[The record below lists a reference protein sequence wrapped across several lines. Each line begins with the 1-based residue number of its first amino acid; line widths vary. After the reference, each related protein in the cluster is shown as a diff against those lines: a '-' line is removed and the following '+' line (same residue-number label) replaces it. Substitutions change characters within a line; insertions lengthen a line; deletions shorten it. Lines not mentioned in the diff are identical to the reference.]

1 MMHRAWSS
9 IVEVP
14 YFLSRSYVQF
24 QGHTALK
31 IVEFDPNWAFPDSNA
46 SLNSPMAMKCCTK
59 LETAKERCPIV
70 FQGHPSNFKVTRD
83 KTSPILT
90 QIGRFRTIGRS
101 QLSNPSDLPCCQII
115 SVHLS
120 VHLSQALSALWF
132 HACLTDLL
140 HTCIW
145 LKCNPWGDDAL
156 HTISSLKVKVTQAVH
171 IYNVGFW
178 WLRGAT
184 AFRSLYL
191 LVFLHGLVQSC
202 AGLLWMS
209 SYTRISYNEAL

>member
-31 IVEFDPNWAFPDSNA
+31 IVEFYPNWAFPDSNA

-101 QLSNPSDLPCCQII
+101 QLSNPSDLPCFFFQSTSWSHKKFNSGGNTSKGLAVNGVIFLDCYQCYLMRNFTDQYCVAELIVQAYLREII
-115 SVHLS
+115 QCS
-120 VHLSQALSALWF
+120 
-132 HACLTDLL
+132 
-140 HTCIW
+140 
-145 LKCNPWGDDAL
+145 
-156 HTISSLKVKVTQAVH
+156 
-171 IYNVGFW
+171 
-178 WLRGAT
+178 
-184 AFRSLYL
+184 
-191 LVFLHGLVQSC
+191 
-202 AGLLWMS
+202 
-209 SYTRISYNEAL
+209 